1 MLIKILMC
9 IKIQFIFNNL
19 NQSPIKKRN
28 FFYYINLSRCKIVK
42 KITYSYVHIKMKHF
56 LSPSK
61 PVEPLIKSLN
71 PHSPVLNVKNI
82 LHSLFHRQKRKK
94 KTMKIFHLT
103 VRSDYSSRVDGSPA
117 CFTNLHLS
125 LSSKRGNAIP
135 ELGTSRPPQSCLTTT
150 NPRQWRLCAFP
161 TFLLGFTSL
170 RISCF
175 LQRG

>member
-94 KTMKIFHLT
+94 KSHENFPSHCTLRLFVTCWRFSSLLHKFASLT
-103 VRSDYSSRVDGSPA
+103 LVKAGERDSRARNEQTSSI
-117 CFTNLHLS
+117 LS
-125 LSSKRGNAIP
+125 YNYES
-135 ELGTSRPPQSCLTTT
+135 
-150 NPRQWRLCAFP
+150 
-161 TFLLGFTSL
+161 
-170 RISCF
+170 
-175 LQRG
+175 

>member
-1 MLIKILMC
+1 MC

-94 KTMKIFHLT
+94 KAMKIFHLI

-125 LSSKRGNAIP
+125 LSSKRGNVIP
-135 ELGTSRPPQSCLTTT
+135 ER
-150 NPRQWRLCAFP
+150 AD
-161 TFLLGFTSL
+161 LLNLVLQL
-170 RISCF
+170 RILDSGGSVRSRRFCLVSLLSGFPVSCNVDDPTSS
-175 LQRG
+175 